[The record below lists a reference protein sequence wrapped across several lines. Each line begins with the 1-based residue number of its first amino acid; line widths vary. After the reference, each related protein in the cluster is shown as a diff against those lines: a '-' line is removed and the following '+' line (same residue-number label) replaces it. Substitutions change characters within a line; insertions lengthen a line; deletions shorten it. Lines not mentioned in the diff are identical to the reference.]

1 MGAADQRDPTPE
13 PHDQPGGT
21 VQRAGAG
28 GLESGGGRRGGEEG
42 DVYMELLLWWITCD
56 VVYMEGFKKSNIY
69 IVYEVK
75 MINDNI

>member
-28 GLESGGGRRGGEEG
+28 GLESGGGWRGGEEG
-42 DVYMELLLWWITCD
+42 KWGE
-56 VVYMEGFKKSNIY
+56 Y
-69 IVYEVK
+69 IFMSSK
-75 MINDNI
+75 